1 MVDDFIQMNGV
12 FQIPKVNTWV
22 EKRLVSFQLRV
33 FRVKST
39 TRLSAVKLDLYRL
52 DFSVRIRFFDE
63 I

>member
-12 FQIPKVNTWV
+12 FEIPKVNTWV